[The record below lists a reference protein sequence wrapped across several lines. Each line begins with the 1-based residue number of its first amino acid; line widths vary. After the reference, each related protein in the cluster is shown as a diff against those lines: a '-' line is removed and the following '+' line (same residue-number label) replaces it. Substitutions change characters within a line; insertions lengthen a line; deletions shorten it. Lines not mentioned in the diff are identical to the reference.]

1 MLAMRPLSGKRVL
14 VLGDYR
20 QTITVV
26 RSLGRAGCRVILGT
40 NDPHSSTALS
50 RYVSGAWRYEG
61 SCPRR
66 FRDGLEAYLK
76 SAPQDYVFTV
86 GETPLRRII
95 AEPARFAPLATW
107 ASPAPAAIA
116 RCFDKREMYALAAR
130 LGVPSLAWEP
140 YTGAERWRRTA
151 REMGYPVVVKRKDSA
166 AQVRGRKALIC
177 HGPEALEAFLA
188 EVGADPEPESLV
200 LQKFGRGKRHNCHIA
215 AASGRIIA
223 YFQQKVLRTDEAD
236 DTGIGVYGVS
246 VAPSAELRAWCEHLT
261 RALCYTG
268 IGCIQFLVD
277 DDGGARAFL
286 EFNARMDSTAM
297 LPYRLGYDF
306 PVLALRLA
314 DYAAGRAAC
323 PAPVSAPYRVG
334 RAYHWLYGDIEA
346 WLQCARRGGGRAG
359 PLALW
364 AARSAWQAATSL
376 HLTWELLDPL
386 PTLQLYWRSYGQRP
400 MRRLLPQVAKPAA

>member
-1 MLAMRPLSGKRVL
+1 MRPLSGKRVL

-26 RSLGRAGCRVILGT
+26 RSLGRAGGRVILGT
-40 NDPHSSTALS
+40 SNPHSSTALS
-50 RYVSGAWRYEG
+50 RYVSGVWRYEG

-76 SAPQDYVFTV
+76 GEPPDYVFTV

-107 ASPAPAAIA
+107 ANPAPAAIA

-130 LGVPSLAWEP
+130 LGVPSLPWES
-140 YTGAERWRRTA
+140 YTGPERWRRTA
-151 REMGYPVVVKRKDSA
+151 REMGYPVVVKRKDSS

-177 HGPEALEAFLA
+177 RGPEALEAFLA
-188 EVGADPEPESLV
+188 EVRADPEPDSLV
-200 LQKFGRGKRHNCHIA
+200 LQKFGRGKRHNCHVA

-223 YFQQKVLRTDEAD
+223 YFQQKVLRTDEPD
-236 DTGIGVYGVS
+236 DTGIGVHGVS
-246 VAPSAELRAWCEHLT
+246 VAPSAGLRAWCEHLT

-277 DDGGARAFL
+277 DDGTCAFL

-306 PVLALRLA
+306 PLLALQLA
-314 DYAAGRAAC
+314 DYAAGRAGC
-323 PAPVSAPYRVG
+323 PAPVSARYRTG
-334 RAYHWLYGDIEA
+334 RAYHWLLGDIEA
-346 WLQCARRGGGRAG
+346 WLQCARRGGGRPG

-386 PTLQLYWRSYGQRP
+386 PTLQLYWHSYARRSI
-400 MRRLLPQVAKPAA
+400 RRLLPQPRLTAP